1 MLCYLKMGEE
11 EFVLIL
17 TNNTMLFKN
26 GAGMWMNF
34 RRLAIT
40 QMFYFFMLFLLSLLV
55 HTIMKTRQSC
65 SISYNNN

>member
-1 MLCYLKMGEE
+1 MLLE
-11 EFVLIL
+11 
-17 TNNTMLFKN
+17 N
-26 GAGMWMNF
+26 GGGMWMNF

-55 HTIMKTRQSC
+55 HAIMKTRQSC

>member
-40 QMFYFFMLFLLSLLV
+40 QMFYFFMEPVKKSL
-55 HTIMKTRQSC
+55 
-65 SISYNNN
+65 

>member
-1 MLCYLKMGEE
+1 MLCYLKMGEA

-55 HTIMKTRQSC
+55 HAIMKTRQSC

>member
-1 MLCYLKMGEE
+1 MLLENGGGGIRTHSHKQHYA
-11 EFVLIL
+11 
-17 TNNTMLFKN
+17 FKN

-55 HTIMKTRQSC
+55 HAIMKTRQSC

>member
-1 MLCYLKMGEE
+1 MLLENGGE

-55 HTIMKTRQSC
+55 HAIMKTRQSC